1 MRRNL
6 LILSVATMLLA
17 ALAAAK
23 LAVPDLP
30 MPQEY
35 VDDLANVINPEH
47 KQALLGILQELEQKT
62 GVQYIIL
69 TVETTGGLPIQDFSI
84 ELAHNRWKLG
94 QKDKD
99 NGLLF
104 TLALKD
110 RAYWFTIGYGLEGF
124 VTDAFAGQVG
134 RDVLVPYLKKGQ
146 YSQGIYEANLRVIQ
160 RIARETGVQLSGM
173 PTLPPEPTAYNSPV
187 LGQRRGPTCCVCPCC
202 GLLVLLILFM
212 MFFGG
217 RGGAGAEAGGGC
229 SCCRSC
235 STAPAAMVA
244 GGLMV
249 PSGAAT
255 AGSAGACGAGSD
267 ASAVAEGEDSAAVA
281 PADDGNCTL
290 GGRQCSRQKQE
301 RMAPGRRPCW
311 PS

>member
-110 RAYWFTIGYGLEGF
+110 RAYWFAIGYGLEGV

-173 PTLPPEPTAYNSPV
+173 PTLPPEPTAYNSSV

-217 RGGAGAEAGGGC
+217 RGGRGGRGWWWLFLLPFLFNRSRGYGRRRPYGPFGGGYGGFGGGMRGGFGRFGGGGGGGFGGGGAGG
-229 SCCRSC
+229 R
-235 STAPAAMVA
+235 
-244 GGLMV
+244 
-249 PSGAAT
+249 
-255 AGSAGACGAGSD
+255 
-267 ASAVAEGEDSAAVA
+267 
-281 PADDGNCTL
+281 
-290 GGRQCSRQKQE
+290 
-301 RMAPGRRPCW
+301 W
-311 PS
+311 